1 MNSLARSKR
10 TADSGNASFPLLSLS
25 PSLSLFFLRSAR
37 SEIERRYFWYGLTT
51 TTTTTNTP
59 CLGPPLHPVSCV
71 SLNEARSTEPSVP
84 PPPSSRSWPFS
95 LSQIRGGGALCS
107 VSSPPPTSHA
117 LMDSYSG
124 PGRNEHPVYRGLSF
138 HRDPLRVWRLTFHCR

>member
-10 TADSGNASFPLLSLS
+10 TAGSADTPSGGSAFPLLSLP
-25 PSLSLFFLRSAR
+25 PSSSLFLFLRSAS
-37 SEIERRYFWYGLTT
+37 SEIERRYSWYGL
-51 TTTTTNTP
+51 TTTNTP

-84 PPPSSRSWPFS
+84 PPPS
-95 LSQIRGGGALCS
+95 LVAVGSQIRGGGALCS

-124 PGRNEHPVYRGLSF
+124 PARNEHPVYRGLSF